1 MDGYYLVDVHPN
13 NSLIDIKKDRK
24 KVNISNLKHLNLVQK
39 LLLAPHI
46 QHFIF
51 YPENSDG

>member
-1 MDGYYLVDVHPN
+1 LVDVHPN
-13 NSLIDIKKDRK
+13 NPLIDIKKDRK

-51 YPENSDG
+51 YPKNSDA